1 LDNTALPD
9 QLAKG
14 SVHALFGNA
23 QNAEQLADGHLR
35 MASDEMD
42 YAMMGAPKIVLR
54 EDLIRFCG
62 EIAIGEVQQLDPLP
76 YLILARSSRRVGK

>member
-1 LDNTALPD
+1 MPD
-9 QLAKG
+9 QLAKNA
-14 SVHALFGNA
+14 VQALLGDA

-42 YAMMGAPKIVLR
+42 HAMMGASKIVLR

-62 EIAIGEVQQLDPLP
+62 EIAIGKVQQLDPLP
-76 YLILARSSRRVGK
+76 HLILGRGVRCDGK